1 MSKKDFREIA
11 HKIIKIHETSD
22 PFLLAKFLNI
32 QVIKIDFKS
41 WLGLFSSVNG
51 VKTIF
56 INSNLDPLSQKVV
69 CSHELGHSFQ
79 QFKDTVFMKEN
90 YLFGLL
96 RAENEAN
103 EFAATLVFY
112 DLLDEEVSE
121 KDLEILETLQRY
133 K

>member
-1 MSKKDFREIA
+1 M
-11 HKIIKIHETSD
+11 
-22 PFLLAKFLNI
+22 LLAWPL
-32 QVIKIDFKS
+32 V
-41 WLGLFSSVNG
+41 W
-51 VKTIF
+51 IF

-90 YLFGLL
+90 YLFGLS

>member
-11 HKIIKIHETSD
+11 HKIIKTHETSD

-56 INSNLDPLSQKVV
+56 INTFDIKPI
-69 CSHELGHSFQ
+69 
-79 QFKDTVFMKEN
+79 
-90 YLFGLL
+90 
-96 RAENEAN
+96 ENESN
-103 EFAATLVFY
+103 GTGLDSKLKELLLKLGTYQRTLE
-112 DLLDEEVSE
+112 LILKDEI
-121 KDLEILETLQRY
+121 KDLQSKYNIILENINFDSMNHKTNDLFF
-133 K
+133 